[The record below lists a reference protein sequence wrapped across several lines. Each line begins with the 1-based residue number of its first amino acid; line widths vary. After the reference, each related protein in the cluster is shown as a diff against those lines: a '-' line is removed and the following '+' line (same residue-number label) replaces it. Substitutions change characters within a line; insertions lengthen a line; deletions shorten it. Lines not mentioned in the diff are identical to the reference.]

1 MADERLWAVTS
12 TSLAPD
18 PQFCYTT
25 WQTQFTIWRLNV
37 HSTQCFWPHLCLC
50 AFVCVCV
57 HTRMSV
63 HLCMQVQALS
73 QGLSNNSEAQPHGVW
88 QWCSLT
94 ARTEN
99 GTANTTWPSDG
110 PVHKMKGGGRWGD
123 GASHICIWLF
133 TMRATSAKSLGKHA
147 REEGIR
153 QDRRTW

>member
-88 QWCSLT
+88 Q
-94 ARTEN
+94 
-99 GTANTTWPSDG
+99 
-110 PVHKMKGGGRWGD
+110 
-123 GASHICIWLF
+123 
-133 TMRATSAKSLGKHA
+133 
-147 REEGIR
+147 
-153 QDRRTW
+153 